1 MCLCRKIVRWSGAP
15 LSLGRLLVCLDIFAD
30 VGLLATRRM
39 NKYIS
44 IRLTPGSQKADLTR
58 SQTMQILLHA
68 KES

>member
-1 MCLCRKIVRWSGAP
+1 
-15 LSLGRLLVCLDIFAD
+15 
-30 VGLLATRRM
+30 M

-58 SQTMQILLHA
+58 SQTMQQLLRT